1 MSLTPHLHSAG
12 ETPEAIF
19 TKQTNARTTAAGE
32 ATEASSLSISI
43 LPDMVGKW
51 APTTLAEPGGSSPI
65 IACIHNETA
74 VLTFSVIHLPVFP
87 QRSAME
93 VPIL

>member
-1 MSLTPHLHSAG
+1 MSLIPHLHSAG

-19 TKQTNARTTAAGE
+19 TKQTNDRRTTAEE
-32 ATEASSLSISI
+32 AAEASSLSISI
-43 LPDMVGKW
+43 LPDIGGKW
-51 APTTLAEPGGSSPI
+51 AQTTRAEPGGSSPI
-65 IACIHNETA
+65 IAYIHNVTA
-74 VLTFSVIHLPVFP
+74 ALKLSVKHLPVFP

>member
-19 TKQTNARTTAAGE
+19 TKQTNGRTTAEE

-43 LPDMVGKW
+43 LPDKGGKW
-51 APTTLAEPGGSSPI
+51 ARTTLAEPGGSSPL

-74 VLTFSVIHLPVFP
+74 VLTLSVIHLPVSP